1 MMNRLTS
8 CINGVVYY
16 SNGKY
21 PPATLCAE
29 METSD
34 IRRCMR
40 KLAAYEDIG
49 MTPNEVYKTIKAGV
63 PEWIP
68 KYLEYRELE
77 KQGLL
82 IKLPC
87 KVGDEVVVI
96 FNEYG
101 ERFVTNGWRVAEITI
116 TGNDIIFNFECSA
129 TNDEE
134 ERSLKDFGKTVFLAE
149 EEAKKALQN
158 LTGDRMGNVNG
169 EM

>member
-1 MMNRLTS
+1 MDRLTN
-8 CINGVVYY
+8 CIGGVVYY
-16 SNGKY
+16 SKGNY
-21 PPATLCAE
+21 APATLCAE
-29 METSD
+29 METSEV
-34 IRRCMR
+34 RRCMQ

-87 KVGDEVVVI
+87 NVGDEVVII

-101 ERFVTNGWRVAEITI
+101 ELFLTNGWRVAEVTI
-116 TGNDIIFNFECSA
+116 TDNDAIFNFECCV

-134 ERSLKDFGKTVFLAE
+134 ERSLKDFGKTVFLTE
-149 EEAKKALQN
+149 QEAKKVLQN
-158 LTGDRMGNVNG
+158 LTG
-169 EM
+169 E